1 MIYNDASDVMQHARA
16 TLKKIFTDTIGRE
29 GDNSAL
35 LAWPLACGAKTAER
49 ASAINFA
56 DGVLTVCVPDEGWRR
71 QLQSM
76 ASQYLAALNQI
87 SPQPV
92 SKINF
97 VSRAQGE
104 R

>member
-1 MIYNDASDVMQHARA
+1 MQHARA
-16 TLKKIFTDTIGRE
+16 TLKKIFADTIRRE
-29 GDNSAL
+29 GGDAAL

-49 ASAINFA
+49 ASAISFA

-76 ASQYLAALNQI
+76 GMQYLAALNRL

-97 VSRAQGE
+97 VSRAQSE

>member
-1 MIYNDASDVMQHARA
+1 MIYNEVSDVMQRA
-16 TLKKIFTDTIGRE
+16 SGTLKKIFTDAIRRD
-29 GDNSAL
+29 GDEAPL

-49 ASAINFA
+49 ASAISFA

-76 ASQYLAALNQI
+76 GSQYLAALNQI